1 MTDEPGS
8 EPHAALR
15 LPVAGQARAFR
26 RWIVLRAG
34 REKRWGGEIRRQM
47 IFEQL
52 ADRTGALV
60 VESWPYVQGYTRDR
74 FWPSF
79 LPVRRKPFLAV
90 TEQPPESV
98 IPWIVKTTDPV
109 AVAIYDDPVA
119 QTRALGIHL
128 TNEQAAELG
137 RLRRLAMTT
146 FRWHVVPTASFAE
159 LSGLDPDRVVVGGN
173 GTLTDEVRPG
183 PWPADPSI
191 GFVSGAAPGRG
202 IEALVEACR
211 LLRDSWADLRLYLWL
226 VATSPSAEQYLADL
240 RTTLAN
246 DPWITIGAVGHAGL
260 GAALAQATI
269 LCIPHPAN
277 EYMDV
282 ALPVKLLDS
291 MAAGRPLVVTP
302 RRETAAIV
310 ERYRSGLVAGGD
322 APADLADAFERLLR
336 DPTLARRLGAAG
348 RAAAVQDF
356 DWKVV
361 GDRIATEILG
371 REGRRKKRW
380 GR

>member
-1 MTDEPGS
+1 MTHLPGS
-8 EPHAALR
+8 EPSTALR
-15 LPVAGQARAFR
+15 MPVAGQARAFR
-26 RWIVLRAG
+26 RWIILRAG

-47 IFEQL
+47 LFEQL

-79 LPVRRKPFLAV
+79 LPVRRRPFLAV
-90 TEQPPESV
+90 TEQPPQSV
-98 IPWIVKTTDPV
+98 IPWIVKSTDPV

-119 QTRALGIHL
+119 QTRALGIDL
-128 TNEQAAELG
+128 TSEQAAELG

-146 FRWHVVPTASFAE
+146 FRWQVVPTASFAE
-159 LSGLDPDRVVVGGN
+159 LAGLDPDRVVVGGN
-173 GTLTDEVRPG
+173 GTLTGEVLPG
-183 PWPADPSI
+183 PWPSGPSI

-202 IEALVEACR
+202 IEALVEAAR
-211 LLRDSWADLRLYLWL
+211 LVRSTWPDLRLYLWL
-226 VATSPSAEQYLADL
+226 VATSPSAKQYLVDL
-240 RTTLAN
+240 RAN
-246 DPWITIGAVGHAGL
+246 LDGDPWVTIGSVGHAGL

-302 RRETAAIV
+302 RLETAAIV
-310 ERYRSGLVAGGD
+310 HRCGAGLVTRGD
-322 APADLADAFERLLR
+322 EPADLAEAFEQLLG
-336 DPTLARRLGAAG
+336 DSILARRLGAAG
-348 RAAAVQDF
+348 REAAVREF
-356 DWKVV
+356 DWRVV
-361 GDRIATEILG
+361 GDRIATEILD
-371 REGRRKKRW
+371 REARRKRRW
-380 GR
+380 PR